1 MPVNPEARLVERL
14 RAGDAAALEALMSEY
29 ASRVYR
35 LAFGITRDQGD
46 AEEVAQDVFL
56 TLATKTAMFEER
68 AALGSWI
75 YRITTNAALN
85 KRRGKRREVE
95 TSLARLAQ
103 IARAVGIHL
112 VIATQRPSVDVITGL
127 IKANFPARIAFQVAS
142 KVDSRTVLDQNGAE
156 QLLGRGDMLFV
167 PPGASRVVRVHGAWV
182 SEGEVRSVVEFLRQL
197 LERQAIRR
205 MEGGTL
211 SDDEVERVGLALM
224 RLEAKIREIAEAF
237 GVDPSDLNIG
247 LGPIGKLL

>member
-95 TSLARLAQ
+95 TSLEEHLPAFQADGHREGDRTYLLADWSQ
-103 IARAVGIHL
+103 NPERELLSGETRRVLEQALDALPERYRAVVTL
-112 VIATQRPSVDVITGL
+112 RDVEELSNEQAAELLGES
-127 IKANFPARIAFQVAS
+127 VAS
-142 KVDSRTVLDQNGAE
+142 VKSRLHRARQALRE
-156 QLLGRGDMLFV
+156 QLT
-167 PPGASRVVRVHGAWV
+167 
-182 SEGEVRSVVEFLRQL
+182 RS
-197 LERQAIRR
+197 
-205 MEGGTL
+205 
-211 SDDEVERVGLALM
+211 LAP
-224 RLEAKIREIAEAF
+224 R
-237 GVDPSDLNIG
+237 
-247 LGPIGKLL
+247 

>member
-14 RAGDAAALEALMSEY
+14 RAGDVAALEALMSEY

-85 KRRGKRREVE
+85 KRRGKRRELE
-95 TSLARLAQ
+95 TSLEEHLPAFQADGHREGDRTYLLADWSQ
-103 IARAVGIHL
+103 NPERELLSGETRRVLERALDALPERYRAVVTL
-112 VIATQRPSVDVITGL
+112 RDVEELSNEQAAELLGES
-127 IKANFPARIAFQVAS
+127 VAS
-142 KVDSRTVLDQNGAE
+142 VKSRLHRARQALRE
-156 QLLGRGDMLFV
+156 QLT
-167 PPGASRVVRVHGAWV
+167 
-182 SEGEVRSVVEFLRQL
+182 RSL
-197 LERQAIRR
+197 ARR
-205 MEGGTL
+205 
-211 SDDEVERVGLALM
+211 
-224 RLEAKIREIAEAF
+224 
-237 GVDPSDLNIG
+237 
-247 LGPIGKLL
+247 